1 MGAIGFAGKITLNIY
16 KKVDV
21 RVLKIVNPESKT
33 VNEER
38 GENDREHDLNKL
50 SFCSTHLSSDS
61 SFFKSI
67 CDTLDVAYNGII
79 IVDKEENIILANR
92 VVADIAGVEK
102 DELIGKRITQVF
114 PNSLLPRTLES
125 GEPSYGRKIIING
138 IPVVAN
144 YSPVVENGIIQNA
157 ICIFQDLSSIEH
169 LYAELDSVKRLF
181 RELNAIINSSYD
193 GIFITD
199 GNGIVERVNNAYERI
214 SGLNDFELLGKS
226 MHQLVEEG
234 IFDQSVTLHVMEKRH
249 SITLP
254 QTIKRTNKQ
263 ILVTG
268 NPVFDEEGRLIRI
281 VTNVRDITELN
292 FLESQLIKT
301 KEQTLKYKAELN
313 HLRSMQIKD
322 TDIIYNS
329 EVMERVIQLTMK
341 VAHVDTTVLITGESG
356 TGKELIAKLIHE
368 QGKGIKESFIKI
380 NCAAIPEQLLES
392 ELFGYVGGAFSGAKR
407 EGKPGLF
414 ELAHKGT
421 LFLDEVGEMP
431 LILQTKLLRALQE
444 REIVRVGGS
453 KPIKVDVKIIAAT
466 NRDLEKMVKE
476 GTFRQDLYYRLAV
489 VPINVPPLRDRKED
503 IPLLVKFFLNKFNKR
518 FDFERRIS
526 SELIDILM
534 EYTWPGNVREL
545 ENVMERMMIAAT
557 DDDLSL
563 NLLPKVIMSAQKPLP
578 KCGTKLKE
586 AIKETEIYLLK
597 ETYKEFKSWPKVAE
611 VLGVDRTTIFR
622 KAKSYDLL

>member
-1 MGAIGFAGKITLNIY
+1 MRNWIQLNGY
-16 KKVDV
+16 
-21 RVLKIVNPESKT
+21 
-33 VNEER
+33 
-38 GENDREHDLNKL
+38 
-50 SFCSTHLSSDS
+50 
-61 SFFKSI
+61 
-67 CDTLDVAYNGII
+67 Y
-79 IVDKEENIILANR
+79 
-92 VVADIAGVEK
+92 
-102 DELIGKRITQVF
+102 
-114 PNSLLPRTLES
+114 
-125 GEPSYGRKIIING
+125 
-138 IPVVAN
+138 
-144 YSPVVENGIIQNA
+144 
-157 ICIFQDLSSIEH
+157 
-169 LYAELDSVKRLF
+169 SVKRLF

-268 NPVFDEEGRLIRI
+268 NPVFDEEGR
-281 VTNVRDITELN
+281 
-292 FLESQLIKT
+292 
-301 KEQTLKYKAELN
+301 AELN

-518 FDFERRIS
+518 FDFQRRIS

>member
-1 MGAIGFAGKITLNIY
+1 M
-16 KKVDV
+16 
-21 RVLKIVNPESKT
+21 LKIVNPESKT

-38 GENDREHDLNKL
+38 GENDGEHNLNKL
-50 SFCSTHLSSDS
+50 CFSSTHLSSDS

-67 CDTLDVAYNGII
+67 CDILDVAYNGII
-79 IVDKEENIILANR
+79 IVDKEENIVLANR
-92 VVADIAGVEK
+92 VVADIVGAEK
-102 DELIGKRITQVF
+102 DQLIGKQITQVF
-114 PNSLLPRTLES
+114 PSSLLPRTLES
-125 GEPSYGRKIIING
+125 GEPLYGRKNILNG

-144 YSPVVENGIIQNA
+144 YSPVVENSIIQNA

-199 GNGIVERVNNAYERI
+199 GNGVVERVNSAYERI
-214 SGLNDFELLGKS
+214 SGLKDSELLGKS
-226 MHQLVEEG
+226 MSQLVEEG
-234 IFDQSVTLHVMEKRH
+234 IFDQSATLQVIEKRH
-249 SITLP
+249 SITIP
-254 QTIKRTNKQ
+254 QTIKRTSKQ

-268 NPVFDEEGRLIRI
+268 NPVFDEEGHLIRI

-292 FLESQLIKT
+292 LLESQLIKT

-341 VAHVDTTVLITGESG
+341 VAHVNTTVLITGESG

-444 REIVRVGGS
+444 KEIVRVGGS
-453 KPIKVDVKIIAAT
+453 KPIKIDVKIITAT
-466 NRDLEKMVKE
+466 NRDLEKMVKA
-476 GTFRQDLYYRLAV
+476 GTFRQDLFYRLAV

-503 IPLLVKFFLNKFNKR
+503 IPLLIKFFLNKFNKR
-518 FDFERRIS
+518 FDFKRRIS

-563 NLLPKVIMSAQKPLP
+563 NLLPKIIMSAQKPLP

-597 ETYKEFKSWPKVAE
+597 ETYKEYKSWPKVAE